1 MKLKTSGSDQLCHK
15 MHFHRL
21 ISTSCFRTPHTGR
34 VGVPIWSDG
43 RQKGNCLESLRR
55 RPRRQCRFN
64 FALTRSNDGQMMF
77 LANLISKMKTQS
89 THGSRIAELHNGSS
103 LFTGEAGQGE
113 SRIRQWIIENHW
125 LEAIV
130 ALPINLFY
138 NTNSATYIWVLS
150 NKKHPSRRQQI
161 QLINA
166 VDWFEPLRKNFG
178 KKNCILGPSDI
189 QRICDTFL
197 NANPEPTDF
206 AQMLRAEDFGYWS
219 IVVDRPLRLRLD
231 LSIEDRQRFQLECEA
246 SNNTALSQ
254 LLDQHVA
261 AIEYIPSDFNS
272 FQDAF
277 SAISLQHGLKLTSRH
292 KATLYQLGHT
302 RPIG

>member
-1 MKLKTSGSDQLCHK
+1 MGGK
-15 MHFHRL
+15 
-21 ISTSCFRTPHTGR
+21 
-34 VGVPIWSDG
+34 
-43 RQKGNCLESLRR
+43 KGIADSRFVVNHADNADFSL
-55 RPRRQCRFN
+55 
-64 FALTRSNDGQMMF
+64 LTRSNDGQMMF

-113 SRIRQWIIENHW
+113 SRIRQWIIENDW

-178 KKNCILGPSDI
+178 KKNCILG
-189 QRICDTFL
+189 Q
-197 NANPEPTDF
+197 
-206 AQMLRAEDFGYWS
+206 
-219 IVVDRPLRLRLD
+219 
-231 LSIEDRQRFQLECEA
+231 
-246 SNNTALSQ
+246 
-254 LLDQHVA
+254 
-261 AIEYIPSDFNS
+261 AIFKEYAIPSLMPIPNPLIS
-272 FQDAF
+272 LKCCGLRT
-277 SAISLQHGLKLTSRH
+277 SAIGASSSFHLFVFASTSQS
-292 KATLYQLGHT
+292 K
-302 RPIG
+302 IVKDSS